1 VSAGR
6 PTKLTPELQD
16 DLVVLLA
23 AGSPVGLAAR
33 TVGVS
38 RRSVVRWLGGRGLR
52 EHVERARA
60 DGPEHSDAVAE
71 ARLVTLIA
79 RAASTDWTAA
89 AFLLERQHPER
100 WSRDHAPIA
109 DEFDEADD

>member
-1 VSAGR
+1 VGAGR

-38 RRSVVRWLGGRGLR
+38 RRSVVRWLRGRGLR
-52 EHVERARA
+52 ERVDQARS
-60 DGPEHSDAVAE
+60 DGREHTDAVTE

-79 RAASTDWTAA
+79 RTASTDWTAA
-89 AFLLERQHPER
+89 SWLLERQFPER